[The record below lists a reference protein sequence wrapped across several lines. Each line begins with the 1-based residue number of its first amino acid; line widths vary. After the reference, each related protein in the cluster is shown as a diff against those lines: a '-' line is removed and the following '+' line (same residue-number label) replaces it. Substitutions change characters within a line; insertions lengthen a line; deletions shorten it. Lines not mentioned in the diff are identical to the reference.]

1 VPIYDAAHL
10 DAQLEAAT
18 RSFVNHEV
26 ALEGDVLVLSEIFL
40 WFHVDFDDVP
50 GGLRGFL
57 ARFLDDGPLRQALLE
72 GDPRRMVYRPYDWRL
87 DVGDPWIAQA

>member
-1 VPIYDAAHL
+1 M
-10 DAQLEAAT
+10 
-18 RSFVNHEV
+18 
-26 ALEGDVLVLSEIFL
+26 
-40 WFHVDFDDVP
+40 DFDDVP